1 MVILTRMSPIIFQIG
16 PVSIRW
22 YGVLIMAGVI
32 LGLVLAGREA
42 KRQDVSIE
50 LIYDLFFY
58 MILSAVLGARLYY
71 VIFSWDLYRN
81 NIQEVFAFWH
91 GGLAIHGAVLG
102 GVISAVI
109 YARLK
114 RLSFWLLADICA
126 PSLILG
132 QAIGRWGNFF
142 NQEAFG
148 RPTDLPWGIFI
159 DEAHRPVQYMQQT
172 HFHPTFLYESLWN
185 FSVFF
190 FLLWVR
196 RKGGII
202 RGDVFL
208 IYLMLYSFG
217 RFWIEGLRTDSLMFE
232 GFRIAQVVS
241 FLLIMFASI
250 ALIQRHRKR
259 Q

>member
-1 MVILTRMSPIIFQIG
+1 MSPIILQIG
-16 PVSIRW
+16 PLSIRW

-58 MILSAVLGARLYY
+58 IILSAVVGARLYY

-81 NIQEVFAFWH
+81 NIKEVFAFWH
-91 GGLAIHGAVLG
+91 GGLAIHGAVMG
-102 GVISAVI
+102 GVASALI

-114 RLSFWLLADICA
+114 RLSFWQFADICA

-159 DEAHRPVQYMQQT
+159 DEAHRPIQYLQQT

-196 RKGGII
+196 RKKGII

-208 IYLMLYSFG
+208 AYLMLYSFG
-217 RFWIEGLRTDSLMFE
+217 RFWIEGLRTDSLMFA

-241 FLLIMFASI
+241 LFLIIFASL
-250 ALIQRHRKR
+250 ALVQHHREK